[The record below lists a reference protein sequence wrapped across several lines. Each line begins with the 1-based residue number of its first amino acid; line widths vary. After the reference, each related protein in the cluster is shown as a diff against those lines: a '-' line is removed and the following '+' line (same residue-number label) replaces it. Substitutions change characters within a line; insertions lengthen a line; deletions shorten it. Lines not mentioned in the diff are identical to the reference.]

1 MGVVFGLV
9 WGFPG
14 SYGNGS
20 GWSQGWLGPRSPRG
34 LLALR
39 RRVLPVFV
47 PPLARPVGPE
57 QRPRLPPRPEFVG
70 DHLSGTAERSNE
82 SAGGR
87 VCARRRESRHGA
99 SEGGAR
105 ERKTPSDP
113 MPSSSVVSVKTRRGQ
128 RPLLAKLFR
137 AALPVTVFL
146 CRLSRRY
153 QH

>member
-9 WGFPG
+9 WGLPW

-20 GWSQGWLGPRSPRG
+20 GWSQGWLVPREPGGR
-34 LLALR
+34 LVPR

-47 PPLARPVGPE
+47 PQLERPVVPV
-57 QRPRLPPRPEFVG
+57 QLPRLPPRPEFVG
-70 DHLSGTAERSNE
+70 DLSGAAERSNE

-87 VCARRRESRHGA
+87 VCARRREARHGA

-113 MPSSSVVSVKTRRGQ
+113 MPSRSVVSVKTRRGQ
-128 RPLLAKLFR
+128 RPLRAKLFR
-137 AALPVTVFL
+137 AALPVTIYL
-146 CRLSRRY
+146 CRLSLRY